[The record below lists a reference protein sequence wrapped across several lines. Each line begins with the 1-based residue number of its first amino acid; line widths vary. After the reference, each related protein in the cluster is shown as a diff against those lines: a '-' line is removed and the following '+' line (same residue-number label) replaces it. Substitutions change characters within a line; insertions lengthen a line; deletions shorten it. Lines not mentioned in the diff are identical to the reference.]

1 VKLGWLEMVNCV
13 KEALAT
19 PSFGVVEEP
28 RRDEKLA

>member
-1 VKLGWLEMVNCV
+1 MERVNCV

-28 RRDEKLA
+28 RRDERLA